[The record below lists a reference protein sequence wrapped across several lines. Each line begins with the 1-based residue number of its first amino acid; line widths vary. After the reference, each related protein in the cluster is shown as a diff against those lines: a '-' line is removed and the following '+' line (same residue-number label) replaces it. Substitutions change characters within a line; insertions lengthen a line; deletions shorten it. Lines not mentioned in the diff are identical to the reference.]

1 MRNGAFYDEL
11 QVLAT
16 KIMYDKFGENYKD
29 WRVIDT
35 YSDNSGVQICTYEQ
49 DKLVLFVI
57 RGTDVNFTFNSLQ
70 DFKADFAIL
79 KKKIPNQYEK
89 AEKFFL
95 SNQNK
100 YKNCIFV
107 GYSLGGSLA
116 QMLGSKYGN
125 ETITY
130 NALSTGD
137 IQGTCRHINIIN
149 FGNTLDCFFIY
160 EVEKH
165 IGDIFISPVTEK
177 KELYPFK
184 LPSPYYHIA
193 EKVFLQKR

>member
-1 MRNGAFYDEL
+1 M
-11 QVLAT
+11 
-16 KIMYDKFGENYKD
+16 
-29 WRVIDT
+29 
-35 YSDNSGVQICTYEQ
+35 S
-49 DKLVLFVI
+49 
-57 RGTDVNFTFNSLQ
+57 DVNFTFNSLQ